1 MPAGLRGLVLTAIVL
16 ASLDSPLGALSASF
30 VTDIYRP
37 LLAKGRQEAH
47 YLLVSRAAVLVFGVV
62 LALLALAFA
71 SYDGI
76 LWLAFKIT
84 GVTFG
89 SLLGVFLL
97 ALLPRRPPLLDAGNV
112 VAMCLMAAVNLWLLW
127 LSETGALPLAW
138 SWLVVL
144 GTLGTIVVAV
154 LLGRLRP

>member
-1 MPAGLRGLVLTAIVL
+1 M
-16 ASLDSPLGALSASF
+16 
-30 VTDIYRP
+30 
-37 LLAKGRQEAH
+37 
-47 YLLVSRAAVLVFGVV
+47 SRAAVLVFGVV

-71 SYDGI
+71 RFDGI

-97 ALLPRRPPLLDAGNV
+97 ALLPRRPRLLDAGNV
-112 VAMCLMAAVNLWLLW
+112 VAMVLLAASNLWLLW

-144 GTLGTIVVAV
+144 GTAGTMLVAV
-154 LLGRLRP
+154 AIGWVARRGR